1 MKREL
6 RYALG
11 ILALAFAAVL
21 PAPAGSPAAT
31 ESAAEKRDPCALAEA
46 QSEGGIGG
54 TGVTANAGGIGG
66 TGIVGT
72 ITGFAS
78 VCING
83 VEVHYGDAT
92 PVTIN
97 GVPAGV
103 DQLAIGQQAAIEAAS
118 DKSGLSARSVAL
130 LYAVIGPLERAEP
143 ALGRLSVLGQNAL
156 LRAPTLVVDTAGKQH
171 PVTALQTG
179 DWIRVS
185 GLRAASGAIL
195 ATRIERVPV
204 QAQVSLIGDVTQL
217 DAGGF
222 WINGVRIHVLDANIM
237 RGLTRGRQVLVTGVH
252 ESGAIRA
259 SSVRTDPALS
269 FRPAVRRLLLEGL
282 VADHASGDGF
292 RLGAVMIALDA
303 TTRYTGGA
311 AGSLK
316 REQRVIVYARVAND
330 GAVIAESVLF
340 MREPTATPTAGAALP
355 ANAGREIADPARRRA
370 PVSLPDGFERPGAG
384 ARPPGNAAPGRR

>member
-6 RYALG
+6 RYAFG
-11 ILALAFAAVL
+11 ILALAYAAAL
-21 PAPAGSPAAT
+21 PLPAGSQSAT
-31 ESAAEKRDPCALAEA
+31 EPAPEKRNPCALAET

-83 VEVHYGDAT
+83 VEVHFNDAT

-97 GVPAGV
+97 GIPA
-103 DQLAIGQQAAIEAAS
+103 DINQLAVGQQAAIEAAP
-118 DKSGLSARSVAL
+118 DKPGLSARSIAL
-130 LYAVIGPLERAEP
+130 LYAIVGPLERAEP
-143 ALGRLSVLGQNAL
+143 ALGRLSVLGQHVL

-185 GLRAASGAIL
+185 GLRAASGAL
-195 ATRIERVPV
+195 MATRIERVPV

-217 DAGGF
+217 DTGGF
-222 WINGVRIHVLDANIM
+222 WINGVRIDVLDANIL
-237 RGLTRGRQVLVTGVH
+237 RSLTAGRQVLVTGVR

-269 FRPAVRRLLLEGL
+269 FRPGVRRLLLEGL
-282 VADHASGDGF
+282 VADRVPGGF
-292 RLGAVMIALDA
+292 RLGAIMIKLDV
-303 TTRYTGGA
+303 TSRYAGGTA
-311 AGSLK
+311 DSF
-316 REQRVIVYARVAND
+316 RRDQRVIVHARVAND
-330 GAVIAESVLF
+330 GGVIAESVLF

-355 ANAGREIADPARRRA
+355 AESRREFTDPAPRRV
-370 PVSLPDGFERPGAG
+370 PLEMPGGFERPDAG
-384 ARPPGNAAPGRR
+384 RLPPGRR